1 MAIQRIQ
8 MLQNIDKRLAL
19 AITGI
24 VRGKAIKRDDILTM
38 VKHTRKYFGYSEEP
52 FQFITY
58 IISSCDNKKL
68 QQNQWTMLEVFFKS
82 DEGQRIIKE
91 VLNAVHISEEILD
104 FFTML
109 IKANNLVKAMF
120 LTCNWTKCRYFKKYS
135 RGFERHGA
143 RQNEYNLS
151 KYVVQRF

>member
-1 MAIQRIQ
+1 

-19 AITGI
+19 AIIGI

-68 QQNQWTMLEVFFKS
+68 QQNQWTMVEVFIKS

-109 IKANNLVKAMF
+109 IKPNNLEKAMF
-120 LTCNWTKCRYFKKYS
+120 FNMQLDKESVFQKV
-135 RGFERHGA
+135 F
-143 RQNEYNLS
+143 
-151 KYVVQRF
+151 